1 MKKVF
6 SLISFFLIC
15 FCLVSCRSN
24 DITTSDIII
33 SRDQVNNRMLYHEMR
48 NDAFNSAYSDS
59 LYKEEYQQYLEK
71 VWKPTEED
79 AVIRELVEA
88 RILRQV
94 CETNN
99 ITLCSRTTT
108 DSLARKEFEQM
119 KTDTAQTTFYN
130 HLTALWKKHSVSEAV
145 FLDMTLEYAYD
156 FYSYE
161 VAKQQLRPIYFNE
174 SSSQSLEEQFQK
186 YTDKL
191 VEEVHIQYDNG
202 IYQVVK

>member
-6 SLISFFLIC
+6 LLISFFLVC
-15 FCLVSCRSN
+15 FCLVSCRAN
-24 DITTSDIII
+24 DITTNDIII
-33 SRDQVNNRMLYHEMR
+33 SQEQVNNRMLYHEMR
-48 NDAFNSAYSDS
+48 NAAFDSVFSDS
-59 LYKEEYQQYLEK
+59 LYKEDYQQYWEK
-71 VWKPTEED
+71 VWKSTEED
-79 AVIRELVEA
+79 AVIRELVKA

-94 CETNN
+94 CEINN
-99 ITLCSRTTT
+99 ITLCSRATT

-130 HLTALWKKHSVSEAV
+130 HLTALWEKHSVSEAA

-161 VAKQQLRPIYFNE
+161 DAKQQLRPIYFNA

-191 VEEVHIQYDNG
+191 VEEVHIRCDNG